1 MITPFDPSAS
11 GRQLSRVHRRPTIH
25 VAGLL
30 VLAIASVG
38 VAQEESSQGEV
49 VTIAEATELER
60 QGMLEIDGPLAVRV
74 AMGSAPPEAWI
85 RAIPGEAAS
94 DLRWPV
100 EGGRL
105 WRGFGMHA
113 RLARTKRGTLRR
125 LRRRHRHEGV
135 DIGAAPGTPI
145 LAAND
150 GLVIYS
156 DHGMRGYGNV
166 VVLVHRDASITLY
179 AHCSETYVAAGDLVT
194 RAQRIAAVGATGL
207 AHGPHLHFEWRVGG
221 RTRDPLP
228 HFAERPARAAR
239 EPSIERGVA
248 ADP

>member
-1 MITPFDPSAS
+1 MH
-11 GRQLSRVHRRPTIH
+11 LHR
-25 VAGLL
+25 ALYLAALL
-30 VLAIASVG
+30 TLTIASVG
-38 VAQEESSQGEV
+38 VAQEPAPEGRPV
-49 VTIAEATELER
+49 
-60 QGMLEIDGPLAVRV
+60 LEIDAPRAIRV
-74 AMGSAPPEAWI
+74 AMGGTPPEAWTA
-85 RAIPGEAAS
+85 AIPGEAAS

-100 EGGRL
+100 QGGRL
-105 WRGFGMHA
+105 WRGYGTHA

-156 DHGMRGYGNV
+156 DNGMRGYGNV

-179 AHCSETYVAAGDLVT
+179 AHCSAIYVAAGALVT
-194 RAQRIAAVGATGL
+194 RGQVIAAVGATGL

-221 RTRDPLP
+221 LTRDPLR
-228 HFAERPARAAR
+228 HFVERPSPARTEEVEDDVN
-239 EPSIERGVA
+239 EP
-248 ADP
+248 